1 MRWWLR
7 PLFSILVWL
16 ALFASQMPTPAWSCS
31 MTGRV
36 GDETAICRGMPPGL
50 ICCSKSDKPCC
61 KPLPFPPLPFNSD
74 DRRSHNILVAV
85 RAFNLAADSVKTVD
99 FGQQAL
105 SLVTPPAISVVTPV
119 ATRSYFSTAPPFLTL
134 HRPASLASRA
144 PPIALL
150 S

>member
-1 MRWWLR
+1 
-7 PLFSILVWL
+7 
-16 ALFASQMPTPAWSCS
+16 
-31 MTGRV
+31 
-36 GDETAICRGMPPGL
+36 MPPGV

-85 RAFNLAADSVKTVD
+85 RAFNLAADSAKTVD

-105 SLVTPPAISVVTPV
+105 FLVALPAISVVTPV
-119 ATRSYFSTAPPFLTL
+119 ATQPYLSATPPFLTL

-144 PPIALL
+144 PPVALL